1 MLYARSVGHIK
12 VSPFKDVL
20 AMEFLPSVHPEKNS
34 HVFTSI
40 KFTLGRPKFT
50 RQQQENCF
58 VLR

>member
-1 MLYARSVGHIK
+1 MHSGDGHIK

-20 AMEFLPSVHPEKNS
+20 SNVHPEKNG
-34 HVFTSI
+34 HLFESI
-40 KFTLGRPKFT
+40 KFTLARPKFT

>member
-1 MLYARSVGHIK
+1 MHAVDGQIK

-20 AMEFLPSVHPEKNS
+20 SMEFLSNVHPEKNG
-34 HVFTSI
+34 HVLKSI
-40 KFTLGRPKFT
+40 KFTLARPKFT